1 MTKKPTE
8 KARKAAVR
16 KWSATPTPN
25 PRYRGATPSDVGRAL
40 LGKRSTSPT
49 RPASVVGPDRD
60 STGTE

>member
-25 PRYRGATPSDVGRAL
+25 PRYRGATPSDVGRVL
-40 LGKRSTSPT
+40 LGKKPPGRPT
-49 RPASVVGPDRD
+49 PLAR
-60 STGTE
+60 